1 MIERAGLTKGGFY
14 HHFASKDALLYEVYG
29 DLITRQLERMD
40 EILARRL
47 PPAETLR
54 ALIIDLVESTAAS
67 AQRALV
73 FWRELHR
80 LGDERTAAYR
90 AARRRYHDAVRRLI
104 RAGQAS
110 GAFAHGRLGRHVTFT
125 IFGVINELPL
135 WYRPNGRKK
144 PAQIGTE
151 LADFVLA
158 GLENQLMGWGLTV
171 PQIGAAAARAPRRWS
186 SSCRTGATPTSGR
199 PRRTAPTRSSRSRSP
214 RRGSRRCGWAPRS
227 CRPTPAGRR

>member
-1 MIERAGLTKGGFY
+1 MTSTRERVLDAATQLFAQQGYDATSVSQVIERAGLTKGGFY

-47 PPAETLR
+47 PAGETLR
-54 ALIIDLVESTAAS
+54 ALIVDLVETTAAS

-80 LGDERTAAYR
+80 LGDEHTEQYR
-90 AARRRYHDAVRRLI
+90 RARRRYHDAVRKLI
-104 RAGQAS
+104 RSGQAS
-110 GAFAHGRLGRHVTFT
+110 GDFARVASADTITFT

-135 WYRPNGRKK
+135 WYRPGGRKK

-158 GLENQLMGWGLTV
+158 GLGV
-171 PQIGAAAARAPRRWS
+171 
-186 SSCRTGATPTSGR
+186 
-199 PRRTAPTRSSRSRSP
+199 
-214 RRGSRRCGWAPRS
+214 
-227 CRPTPAGRR
+227 